1 MMSALSASM
10 ILKFS
15 SKINLSPMS
24 KKTNTASVSP
34 EVYRGRT
41 FYDTLSVHR
50 VPHTN
55 VSAAIVT
62 KPTTVFRESNTIDTN
77 RTPDGKEY
85 VVWGADD
92 MLPYNLL
99 DLIEKDETLST
110 CQIFNAEVC
119 YGSGLKYCT
128 EEASSEVKSEVGDF
142 LLDNPMPD
150 YFLGVCQDFKH
161 FNFAVSVIILNEE
174 GTKIV
179 ELHRKPACYCRF
191 CPADPKT
198 GRITKVLFAPF
209 RNLAHTDT
217 VEEIELLDPRSP
229 WRDLQQRMGLRATR
243 ENGAGQEKTKTRKF
257 AILSRFPGV
266 DSMYYPIPHY
276 AALFRGSWY
285 NIKRLIGEAKM
296 SKLKNAAPIKYVIE
310 VSPRYWDNLFSNRH
324 IIDPKEQERLMN
336 EKKQEMLEFLTNVEN
351 TGSVLFTPKS
361 ISLDGKG
368 ESPDITVTPID
379 SKTKEGGDWESDIA
393 EAVNMMCFT
402 MRVHSNLVGSV
413 PGKAQ
418 TNNSGSDKRELYTIA
433 QALQKP
439 YHDILFLVHE
449 IIIRFNKWKGVHV
462 DCPFIQLT
470 TLDEHTD
477 AKEVTTKNTDK
488 NGTDS

>member
-1 MMSALSASM
+1 MKKANKPAR
-10 ILKFS
+10 KPEFYPS
-15 SKINLSPMS
+15 SGFFDS
-24 KKTNTASVSP
+24 
-34 EVYRGRT
+34 
-41 FYDTLSVHR
+41 FSVHH
-50 VPHTN
+50 VPQTN
-55 VSAAIVT
+55 VRAAIVT
-62 KPTTVFRESNTIDTN
+62 KTTTVFREANDLNIATTH
-77 RTPDGKEY
+77 DGTQY
-85 VVWGADD
+85 VTWGADD

-128 EEASSEVKSEVGDF
+128 EAAPEAVKSEVEDF

-161 FNFAVSVIILNEE
+161 YNFSISVIILNDD
-174 GTKIV
+174 GDKIV

-191 CPADPKT
+191 CPADEKT
-198 GRITKVLFAPF
+198 GKITKVLFAPF
-209 RNLAHTDT
+209 RNLAQSDT

-229 WRDLQQRMGLRATR
+229 WKDLQQRMGLRATR
-243 ENGAGQEKTKTRKF
+243 ENGAGTTKTKTRKF

-276 AALFRGSWY
+276 AALFKGSWY

-310 VSPRYWDNLFSNRH
+310 VSPRYWDNLFSNQH
-324 IIDPKEQERLMN
+324 IVDPKKQEELIN
-336 EKKQEMLEFLTNVEN
+336 AKKQEMLEFLTNVEN

-368 ESPDITVTPID
+368 ETADITVTSID

-470 TLDEHTD
+470 TLDEHAD
-477 AKEVTTKNTDK
+477 AKEVSTNNNNKK
-488 NGTDS
+488 NGPES

>member
-1 MMSALSASM
+1 MKKANKPAR
-10 ILKFS
+10 KPEFYPS
-15 SKINLSPMS
+15 SGFFDS
-24 KKTNTASVSP
+24 
-34 EVYRGRT
+34 
-41 FYDTLSVHR
+41 FSVHQ
-50 VPHTN
+50 VPQTN
-55 VSAAIVT
+55 VRAAIVT
-62 KPTTVFRESNTIDTN
+62 KTTTVFREANDLNIATTH
-77 RTPDGKEY
+77 DGTQY
-85 VVWGADD
+85 VTWGADD

-128 EEASSEVKSEVGDF
+128 EAAPEAVKSEVEDF

-161 FNFAVSVIILNEE
+161 YNFSISVIILNDD
-174 GTKIV
+174 GDKIV

-191 CPADPKT
+191 CPADEKT
-198 GRITKVLFAPF
+198 GKITKVLFAPF
-209 RNLAHTDT
+209 RNLAQSDT

-229 WRDLQQRMGLRATR
+229 WKDLQQRMGLRATR
-243 ENGAGQEKTKTRKF
+243 ENGAGTTKTKTRKF

-276 AALFRGSWY
+276 AALFKGSWY

-310 VSPRYWDNLFSNRH
+310 VSPRYWDNLFSNQH
-324 IIDPKEQERLMN
+324 IVDPKKQEELIN
-336 EKKQEMLEFLTNVEN
+336 AKKQEMLEFLTNVEN

-368 ESPDITVTPID
+368 ETADITVTSID

-470 TLDEHTD
+470 TLDEHAD
-477 AKEVTTKNTDK
+477 AKEVSTNNNDKK
-488 NGTDS
+488 NGAES

>member
-1 MMSALSASM
+1 MKKANKPAR
-10 ILKFS
+10 KPEFYPS
-15 SKINLSPMS
+15 SGFFDS
-24 KKTNTASVSP
+24 
-34 EVYRGRT
+34 
-41 FYDTLSVHR
+41 FSVHH
-50 VPHTN
+50 VPQTN
-55 VSAAIVT
+55 VRAAIVT
-62 KPTTVFRESNTIDTN
+62 KTTTVFREANDLNIATTH
-77 RTPDGKEY
+77 DGTQY
-85 VVWGADD
+85 VTWGADD

-128 EEASSEVKSEVGDF
+128 EAAPEAVKSEVEDF

-161 FNFAVSVIILNEE
+161 YNFSISVIILNDD
-174 GTKIV
+174 GDKIV

-191 CPADPKT
+191 CPADEKT
-198 GRITKVLFAPF
+198 GKITKVLFAPF
-209 RNLAHTDT
+209 RNLAQSDT

-229 WRDLQQRMGLRATR
+229 WKDLQQRMGLRATR
-243 ENGAGQEKTKTRKF
+243 ENGAGTTKTKTRKF

-276 AALFRGSWY
+276 AALFKGSWY

-310 VSPRYWDNLFSNRH
+310 VSPRYWDNLFSNQH
-324 IIDPKEQERLMN
+324 IVDPKKQEEMIN
-336 EKKQEMLEFLTNVEN
+336 AKKQEMLEFLTNVEN

-368 ESPDITVTPID
+368 ETADITVTSID

-470 TLDEHTD
+470 TLDEHAD
-477 AKEVTTKNTDK
+477 AKEVSTNNNDKK
-488 NGTDS
+488 NGPES

>member
-1 MMSALSASM
+1 MKKANKPAR
-10 ILKFS
+10 KPEFYPS
-15 SKINLSPMS
+15 SGFFDS
-24 KKTNTASVSP
+24 
-34 EVYRGRT
+34 
-41 FYDTLSVHR
+41 FSVHQ
-50 VPHTN
+50 VPQTN
-55 VSAAIVT
+55 VRAAIVT
-62 KPTTVFRESNTIDTN
+62 KTTTVFREANDLNIATTH
-77 RTPDGKEY
+77 DGTQY
-85 VVWGADD
+85 VTWGPDD

-128 EEASSEVKSEVGDF
+128 EAAPEAVKSEVEDF

-161 FNFAVSVIILNEE
+161 YNFSISVIILNDD
-174 GTKIV
+174 GDKIV

-191 CPADPKT
+191 CPADEKT
-198 GRITKVLFAPF
+198 GKITKVLFAPF
-209 RNLAHTDT
+209 RNLAQSDT

-229 WRDLQQRMGLRATR
+229 WKDLQQRMGLRATR
-243 ENGAGQEKTKTRKF
+243 ENGAGTTKTKTRKF

-276 AALFRGSWY
+276 AALFKGSWY

-310 VSPRYWDNLFSNRH
+310 VSPRYWDNLFSNQH
-324 IIDPKEQERLMN
+324 IVDPKKQEELIN
-336 EKKQEMLEFLTNVEN
+336 AKKQEMLEFLTNVEN

-368 ESPDITVTPID
+368 ETADITVTSID

-470 TLDEHTD
+470 TLDEHAD
-477 AKEVTTKNTDK
+477 AKEVSTNNNDKK
-488 NGTDS
+488 NGPES